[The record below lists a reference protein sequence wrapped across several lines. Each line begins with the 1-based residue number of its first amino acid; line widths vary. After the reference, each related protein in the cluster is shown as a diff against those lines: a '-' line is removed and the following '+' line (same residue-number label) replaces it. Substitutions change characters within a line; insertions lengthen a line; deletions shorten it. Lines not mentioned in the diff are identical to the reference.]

1 MLSLL
6 DIIIKFGNVP
16 LGIAAQMGHI
26 KVIERLLQAKA
37 NINSQNK
44 VYYSDIIIQLVFII
58 FVIAQDDKTPLYL
71 ASLKGHEAVVR
82 LLIKEKADINICSK
96 VWPVFSHLVKTEDII
111 LNRVVS
117 LQFMQLAMRATL
129 V

>member
-37 NINSQNK
+37 NVNSQNK
-44 VYYSDIIIQLVFII
+44 V
-58 FVIAQDDKTPLYL
+58 
-71 ASLKGHEAVVR
+71 
-82 LLIKEKADINICSK
+82 
-96 VWPVFSHLVKTEDII
+96 
-111 LNRVVS
+111 
-117 LQFMQLAMRATL
+117 
-129 V
+129 